1 MNVPV
6 CHEYGP
12 RGPAM
17 GLSDSCGP
25 RRAAKQALFFDPDCK
40 RPPIYSCCLLSKCP
54 GLNRNSFSIGA
65 QFCFL
70 KINHWEYLSL
80 GRERDQHSMKIV
92 SRTSHS
98 WVKDREGSSQALRE
112 GPLFSIPCFHCYP
125 QLGLLGDTFFSS
137 LDPSSSLLSDSTQ
150 VLQGTPFLLGL
161 QER

>member
-25 RRAAKQALFFDPDCK
+25 RRAAKEALFFDPDCK

-98 WVKDREGSSQALRE
+98 WVKDREGSSQALKE
-112 GPLFSIPCFHCYP
+112 GPLSQHPLF
-125 QLGLLGDTFFSS
+125 
-137 LDPSSSLLSDSTQ
+137 SLL
-150 VLQGTPFLLGL
+150 TPIGASWGYFLFLFGPKFL
-161 QER
+161 SL